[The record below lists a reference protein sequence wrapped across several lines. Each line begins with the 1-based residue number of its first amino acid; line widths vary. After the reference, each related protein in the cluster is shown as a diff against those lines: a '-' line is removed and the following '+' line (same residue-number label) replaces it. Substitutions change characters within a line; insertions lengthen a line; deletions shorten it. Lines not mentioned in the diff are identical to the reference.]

1 MHKVFFDANII
12 NDIYDTKRVNS
23 KNSFSAL
30 KKCLE
35 NNIEV
40 TTSCD
45 IVTNIYYITAK
56 YTDKVNALKALED
69 VESIFTVLPFDN
81 KVLKKAIELMKADDD
96 YNDLEDTLQYVL
108 AQESG
113 CDIIISNDKKFVS
126 KEIKLLNAQNFT
138 F

>member
-23 KNSFSAL
+23 KNSFFAL